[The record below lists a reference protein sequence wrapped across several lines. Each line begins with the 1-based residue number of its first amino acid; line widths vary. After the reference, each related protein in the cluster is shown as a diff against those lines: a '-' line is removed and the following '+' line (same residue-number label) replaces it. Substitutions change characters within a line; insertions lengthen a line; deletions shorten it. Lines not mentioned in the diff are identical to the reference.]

1 MDYKKI
7 ISDYVDNHQAEML
20 EAVKTVV
27 NMEGHFTEKANVE
40 KVRDW
45 FQQQFEQEGFNCK
58 VHEVAPNRAGI
69 LVGILGAD
77 RPGKPVLFSGHLDT
91 VFHAGAYGRSNP
103 FKQDGDTLYGPGVHD
118 MKPGIVIALYA
129 VKALNAAGWKDRP
142 VKIMLVCE
150 EESDHIGNH
159 ADEFITEQSRDVL
172 CAFNMEGGEMTNQLC
187 IGRKCQLTYYMT
199 VHGVGGHAGNDFLIG
214 KNAINETALKLAK
227 IIKLT
232 DVDKGTTV
240 TPATIKGGIHV
251 CSIPDECETAIDI
264 RIDSEAEHDRIV
276 KQMAQIMA
284 HTFIP
289 GTQTTYHLDMAQ
301 FKPYTETPAISAFHA
316 FICHTAEQLGLPP
329 FGKIHSG
336 GAADSGNIAY
346 AGVPVLCGCGIMG
359 GFSHSLKE
367 YASLASLYD
376 RTKVYALAVTQLENF
391 IY

>member
-1 MDYKKI
+1 
-7 ISDYVDNHQAEML
+7 
-20 EAVKTVV
+20 
-27 NMEGHFTEKANVE
+27 
-40 KVRDW
+40 
-45 FQQQFEQEGFNCK
+45 
-58 VHEVAPNRAGI
+58 
-69 LVGILGAD
+69 
-77 RPGKPVLFSGHLDT
+77 
-91 VFHAGAYGRSNP
+91 
-103 FKQDGDTLYGPGVHD
+103 
-118 MKPGIVIALYA
+118 
-129 VKALNAAGWKDRP
+129 
-142 VKIMLVCE
+142 
-150 EESDHIGNH
+150 
-159 ADEFITEQSRDVL
+159 
-172 CAFNMEGGEMTNQLC
+172 MTNQLC

-346 AGVPVLCGCGIMG
+346 AGVPVLCGCGIMVFG
-359 GFSHSLKE
+359 STLISSSVGPGCARDASSAVRRLCSSCSSLIKR
-367 YASLASLYD
+367 ASLS
-376 RTKVYALAVTQLENF
+376 VFSSSNALKRNITRARLSGE
-391 IY
+391 